1 MAAGAAWNSG
11 TIEQLG
17 GTAAPTLLSAKSQIV
32 TQDWNRV
39 VAVPSMV
46 YMPEKDRLLMSINC
60 DYPHQA
66 MVISSDDHGVTWTS
80 PQYVQANGSGG
91 SDIGM
96 GIGLTY
102 LGQANAVVTTGSNRW
117 LSRDFGVTWNALSAV
132 GPKPDGQAWYGWDP
146 MLVDRNAQ
154 TGAITRLTETGY
166 GVDWN
171 AYYAANG
178 SAYSQGYLRCSYD
191 QGLTWTMATAVPQW
205 QGANEVNIIRA
216 ANNDLVA
223 ACRTDVSFAGE
234 TLDHYEG
241 LGISISKDDGTTWS
255 AVDKLYD
262 SGRHHPSMLRMPNDD
277 IVMTYVV
284 RKGYADTA
292 EGYPQFGI
300 EAVVSRD
307 NGATWDMDHRYI
319 LDTWVGNRLSSDPN
333 SWWASSQSTS
343 SVLLPDG
350 SILTSFGTGY
360 RSQEVNGLPA
370 PRDIGLIQWRPTEA
384 PEPSTLVLL
393 GTGLLIWG
401 GYSVRKRRP

>member
-1 MAAGAAWNSG
+1 
-11 TIEQLG
+11 
-17 GTAAPTLLSAKSQIV
+17 
-32 TQDWNRV
+32 
-39 VAVPSMV
+39 
-46 YMPEKDRLLMSINC
+46 
-60 DYPHQA
+60 
-66 MVISSDDHGVTWTS
+66 
-80 PQYVQANGSGG
+80 
-91 SDIGM
+91 
-96 GIGLTY
+96 
-102 LGQANAVVTTGSNRW
+102 
-117 LSRDFGVTWNALSAV
+117 
-132 GPKPDGQAWYGWDP
+132 
-146 MLVDRNAQ
+146 
-154 TGAITRLTETGY
+154 
-166 GVDWN
+166 
-171 AYYAANG
+171 
-178 SAYSQGYLRCSYD
+178 
-191 QGLTWTMATAVPQW
+191 MATAVPQW